1 LPILISGVAT
11 GGNMKNIKITT
22 PEEHRAILLAAME
35 ALLEGRLN
43 VQMAN
48 ALSSISAEVHKN
60 LKQEWDMRVYASEN
74 LTLSH
79 GQVIKM
85 IEAPDDSRAD

>member
-1 LPILISGVAT
+1 MSKL
-11 GGNMKNIKITT
+11 KITT
-22 PEEHRAILLAAME
+22 PQEHRAILLSAME

-48 ALSSISAEVHKN
+48 ALASISAEVHKN
-60 LKQEWDMRVYASEN
+60 LKQEWDMRVYAAEN
-74 LTLSH
+74 LTLEN

-85 IEAPDDSRAD
+85 LESPSAS

>member
-1 LPILISGVAT
+1 MSTL
-11 GGNMKNIKITT
+11 KITT
-22 PEEHRAILLAAME
+22 PEEHRAILLSAME

-43 VQMAN
+43 VNISN
-48 ALSSISAEVHKN
+48 ALAALSAEVHKN
-60 LKQEWDMRVYASEN
+60 LKQEWDMRVYAAEN

-85 IEAPDDSRAD
+85 IERPRAA

>member
-1 LPILISGVAT
+1 M
-11 GGNMKNIKITT
+11 NNKITT
-22 PEEHRAILLAAME
+22 PQEHRALLLAAME

-48 ALSSISAEVHKN
+48 ALASISGEVHKN
-60 LKQEWDMRVYASEN
+60 LRQEWDMRVYAAEN
-74 LTLSH
+74 LTLEH

-85 IEAPDDSRAD
+85 IEN

>member
-1 LPILISGVAT
+1 MSKHQL
-11 GGNMKNIKITT
+11 KITT
-22 PEEHRAILLAAME
+22 PAEHRAILLSAME

-60 LKQEWDMRVYASEN
+60 LKQEWDMRVYAAEN
-74 LTLSH
+74 LTLEH
-79 GQVIKM
+79 GQVVKM
-85 IEAPDDSRAD
+85 IEAPRAA